1 MGGLLPRLI
10 QEGIKDRE
18 CLIGLA
24 MLDRTEKRKFLKRDC
39 RLDAFQYRVLRSAL
53 KKYTPERV
61 GSPEVVSALVA
72 LKHSLVYVAV
82 SSNR

>member
-1 MGGLLPRLI
+1 MSSLLPRLVE
-10 QEGIKDRE
+10 EGIKDRG

-39 RLDAFQYRVLRSAL
+39 GLNAFQYRVLRSAL
-53 KKYTPERV
+53 KKYKPKQV

-72 LKHSLVYVAV
+72 LKHSLVDVAV
-82 SSNR
+82 SSN